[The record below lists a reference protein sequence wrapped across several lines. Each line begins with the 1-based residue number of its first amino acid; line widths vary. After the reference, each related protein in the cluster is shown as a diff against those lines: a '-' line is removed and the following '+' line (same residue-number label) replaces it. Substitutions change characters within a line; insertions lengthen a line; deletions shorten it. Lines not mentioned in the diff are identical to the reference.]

1 MFAGASWCVIRG
13 VAAVGRCHPHT
24 AMKIYAAAVYTSNV
38 DLNGQ
43 IYFRMNDREKKARKD
58 VRYILE
64 SYHYVHK
71 QSAVEKMRRD
81 GVRIFLDSGAFSA
94 FMLGSEI
101 DLDAYIHYIKTN
113 ADILEQY
120 SVLDGIGDPQ
130 RTYDNQIY
138 MERHG
143 VQPIP
148 CFHYGEDERWLLHY
162 LEKYDYISLGGMVP
176 ISKPQLRQWLDRIWH
191 DYLCDENGRARVRV
205 HGFGLTKLDLMWL
218 YPWYSVDST
227 SWQQAGSNGLLILPP
242 DARKFAVSN
251 DSPSRKIRGQHF
263 NTVSEPEQGAILS
276 CVNSRGFDFGRCQET
291 YLARWAFNLAALDEI
306 NTTLQGKGVAAD
318 NTDDTFI
325 NPQIGL
331 F

>member
-1 MFAGASWCVIRG
+1 
-13 VAAVGRCHPHT
+13 
-24 AMKIYAAAVYTSNV
+24 MKIYAAAVYTSNV

-43 IYFRMNDREKKARKD
+43 IFARMNDREKQARRD

-71 QSAVEKMRRD
+71 QGLVAKMRRD

-94 FMLGSEI
+94 YMLGTEI
-101 DLDAYIHYIKTN
+101 DLDAYLFYIRQNK
-113 ADILEQY
+113 DIIEQC

-130 RTYDNQIY
+130 KTYDNQVY
-138 MERHG
+138 MERNG
-143 VQPIP
+143 IRPIP

-162 LEKYDYISLGGMVP
+162 LETYDYISLGGMVP
-176 ISKPQLRQWLDRIWH
+176 VSKPQLRQWLDRIWH
-191 DYLCDENGRARVRV
+191 DYLCDEKGRARVRV
-205 HGFGLTKLDLMWL
+205 HGFGLTKLDLMWR

-242 DARKFAVSN
+242 DARKFPVSH
-251 DSPSRKIRGQHF
+251 DSPSRRVPGQHF
-263 NTVSEPEQGAILS
+263 NTISEAEQWAVYNTVS
-276 CVNSRGFDFGRCQET
+276 SRGFDFCRCQET

-306 NTTLQGKGVAAD
+306 NTTLQNKTHGESG
-318 NTDDTFI
+318 FE
-325 NPQIGL
+325 NPQLEI